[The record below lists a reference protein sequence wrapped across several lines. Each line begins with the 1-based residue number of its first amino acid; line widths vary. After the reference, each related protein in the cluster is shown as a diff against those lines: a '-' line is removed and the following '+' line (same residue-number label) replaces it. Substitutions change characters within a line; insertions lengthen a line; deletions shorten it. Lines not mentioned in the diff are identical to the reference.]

1 MEKLL
6 NVRQAAE
13 LLNVSQMTVR
23 RWTNAGL
30 LDCFR
35 IGKKRE
41 RRFHPSDIQQFLEG
55 KTPFLRTEKKDPGI
69 PAHHVALGF
78 GGLDVPD
85 GTHMV
90 HLYGDVS
97 EAMGVQALFLRQG
110 IENKETV
117 MVVSP
122 QHRREQLL
130 FAMEQEGL
138 DVAELIRE
146 NRLIHGSG
154 KQTPLE
160 MAEYISSAA
169 ASARGRFRLIG
180 DMSWTAQKNWSEE
193 NFRALEESTNTR
205 LSPGNLFLCQYSLTE
220 FCGTQ
225 TMMALETHACAFYK
239 GKLQKNLLQ
248 MDE

>member
-13 LLNVSQMTVR
+13 LLNVSEMTVR

-30 LDCFR
+30 LACFR

-41 RRFHPSDIQQFLEG
+41 RRFYPSDIKQFIEG
-55 KTPFLRTEKKDPGI
+55 KTSSPRTGEKTSGI
-69 PAHHVALGF
+69 PARRVALGF

-85 GTHMV
+85 GTHMA
-90 HLYGDVS
+90 HLFADVS
-97 EAMGVQALFLRQG
+97 EALDVQALFLRQG

-117 MVVSP
+117 MVISP

-130 FAMEQEGL
+130 SAMEQEGL

-146 NRLIHGSG
+146 NRLIQGSG

-160 MAEYISSAA
+160 MAEYISNAA
-169 ASARGRFRLIG
+169 VSARGRFRLIG
-180 DMSWTAQKNWSEE
+180 DMSWTAHEKWSEE
-193 NFRALEESTNTR
+193 NLRTLEESTNTR
-205 LSPGNLFLCQYSLTE
+205 LGPGNLFLCQYSLKE

-225 TMMALETHACAFYK
+225 TMIALETHACALYK
-239 GKLQKNLLQ
+239 GKLQKNLFQ
-248 MDE
+248 MDG

>member
-30 LDCFR
+30 LACFR

-55 KTPFLRTEKKDPGI
+55 KTPSLRTEKKASGI
-69 PAHHVALGF
+69 SDRHVALGF
-78 GGLDVPD
+78 SGLDVPD

-90 HLYGDVS
+90 HLYGDLS

-130 FAMEQEGL
+130 SAMEQEGL
-138 DVAELIRE
+138 DVAVLIRE

-160 MAEYISSAA
+160 MAEYISNAA
-169 ASARGRFRLIG
+169 VSARGGFRLIG

-193 NFRALEESTNTR
+193 NLRTLEESTNTR
-205 LSPGNLFLCQYSLTE
+205 LGPGNLFLCQYSLTE
-220 FCGTQ
+220 FFGTQ
-225 TMMALETHACAFYK
+225 TMIALETHACALYK
-239 GKLQKNLLQ
+239 GKLQKNLFQ
-248 MDE
+248 MDG